1 MDINNFLNYHKKN
14 KNIRMLY
21 SFFNKWKQVFS
32 SVLSTYCT
40 ALQLLN
46 GTTLEFSSDNIIIFP
61 NLLADNLNN
70 NIAVDTDSN
79 LTTCCCGRRCKGRKE
94 ADSKLTSSPMQQKES
109 PPPSTSTSP
118 PTSSPP
124 ANNITNNKPL
134 PGIKLP
140 KTTTHWLEANAYF
153 YSQIATLPNITDI
166 NNFTTTLQTL
176 IYNYFASNYGTLNQ
190 KSSSITTLDKPINK
204 LKSELKQLK
213 LLGRNNHNFD
223 VQISTLSKHIR
234 SKISS
239 AKAIKAE
246 KTVNITSQLKQ
257 KFWATCEK
265 LLNPT
270 TALLP
275 LFSVEEANKFF
286 NKILKDPFHNKYRL
300 PNWIEPLTIPSI
312 ACNTNPPMYN
322 EIFSIIKKCK
332 SKASPCPL
340 DQMSIIILKKCPIL
354 RTILYLLLHDVVEPV
369 LSTAFKSSS
378 KDCVV

>member
-1 MDINNFLNYHKKN
+1 MVTKRRTRV
-14 KNIRMLY
+14 RM
-21 SFFNKWKQVFS
+21 KRKMRWKGVTF
-32 SVLSTYCT
+32 VLTGHGQCK
-40 ALQLLN
+40 
-46 GTTLEFSSDNIIIFP
+46 FIVVDKSDNIIISP

-70 NIAVDTDSN
+70 NIAVDTDNN
-79 LTTCCCGRRCKGRKE
+79 LTTCCCGRRCKGRKGLRMHQRSCKTFKDLQNSRKSPNDPE

-109 PPPSTSTSP
+109 PPP
-118 PTSSPP
+118 PTSLPP
-124 ANNITNNKPL
+124 ANNITNNTPL

-153 YSQIATLPNITDI
+153 HSQIATLPNITDI

-190 KSSSITTLDKPINK
+190 KSSSKTTLDKPINK

-239 AKAIKAE
+239 AKAIKAG

-270 TALLP
+270 TTLSP

-312 ACNTNPPMYN
+312 A
-322 EIFSIIKKCK
+322 
-332 SKASPCPL
+332 
-340 DQMSIIILKKCPIL
+340 
-354 RTILYLLLHDVVEPV
+354 
-369 LSTAFKSSS
+369 
-378 KDCVV
+378 